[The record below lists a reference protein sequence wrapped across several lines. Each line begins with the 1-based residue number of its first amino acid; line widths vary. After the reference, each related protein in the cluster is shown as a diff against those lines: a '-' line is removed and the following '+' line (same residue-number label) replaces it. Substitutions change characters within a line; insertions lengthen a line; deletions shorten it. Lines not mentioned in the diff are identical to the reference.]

1 MSETLFQLANLYIM
15 PFWLLM
21 IFLPHW
27 SWTKRIMATLWIV
40 VPLALAYSVLI
51 VPRCSAVGLPPT

>member
-1 MSETLFQLANLYIM
+1 MFETLFQLANLYIM

-27 SWTKRIMATLWIV
+27 SWTHRIMATL
-40 VPLALAYSVLI
+40 
-51 VPRCSAVGLPPT
+51 